1 MGAKR
6 GSGSKRETEVRVL
19 ISPSVLCQRETGNGE
34 RETVMI
40 DGLIGIKVG
49 MTQIFDENGTVV
61 PVTVIKAG
69 PCVVVQKKTK
79 ETDGYES
86 VQLGLVEF
94 VRPSRVNK
102 PRSGHFKKAG
112 VPPCRILQ
120 EFHYKDGEEAP
131 KVGEQILVN
140 QVFRAADKVDV
151 LGTSKGRG
159 FAGLIKR
166 HHFGGGAATHGSM
179 FHRAPGSIGA
189 SAFPSRVL
197 PGMRAAGHMG
207 DASVTTQSLK
217 VVRVQEQDN
226 ILLVKGAVPGRN
238 GGYVVVKKA

>member
-1 MGAKR
+1 M
-6 GSGSKRETEVRVL
+6 V
-19 ISPSVLCQRETGNGE
+19 
-34 RETVMI
+34 

-49 MTQIFDENGTVV
+49 MTQIFDENGIVV
-61 PVTVIKAG
+61 PVTAIKAG

-79 ETDGYES
+79 GTDGYDS

-102 PRSGHFKKAG
+102 PRTGHFKKAG
-112 VPPCRILQ
+112 IPPCRVLQ
-120 EFHYKDGEEAP
+120 EFRSKDGEESP
-131 KVGEQILVN
+131 NVGEQILVA
-140 QVFRAADKVDV
+140 QVFQPSDKVDV
-151 LGTSKGRG
+151 LGTSKGKG
-159 FAGLIKR
+159 FAGVIKR

-207 DASVTTQSLK
+207 DASITTQSLK
-217 VVRVQEQDN
+217 VVRIQEQEN
-226 ILLVKGAVPGRN
+226 LLLVKGAVPGRN
-238 GGYVVVKKA
+238 GGYVVIKKK